1 MRKQKEDMQV
11 NVAGIR
17 RNIKNLAHNYSDAQV
32 KVREATSN
40 DPWGPSATIMAE
52 IADLTY
58 NVVAFSEIMQM
69 IWKRL
74 NDHGKNWRHVFK
86 ALLLL
91 DYLIKTGTEKVA
103 QQCKENIFAI
113 QTLREF
119 SYFEEGKD
127 QGTHVREKSSQLVNL
142 LKDDERLKN
151 ERVKALK
158 AKERFAQ
165 HPSGFGSDGYID
177 GPTHRDMPPGWQE
190 EPKPVSELE
199 MVRPQTAG
207 EEELQLQLAMAM
219 SREEAE
225 QEEAKRR
232 SDDVRLQ
239 LALSQSEQ
247 DFKDQTVKP
256 TGVKKE
262 EPQSHLLDLLDISL
276 GATSISSPPLGAM
289 GGTGDPWGTP
299 ARAASQLSDPWSG
312 TSSPQI
318 DPWQPAASMRAA
330 NASVPLGAVGGIGSN
345 GGDAWALTR
354 TQSPS
359 VASGSSTEGWLHS
372 NGGGGAGAGA
382 VGGAVILNGN
392 SVGAGAIGGL
402 DPWLS
407 KGNALGGAAA
417 AAAEKVEPADP
428 WLTETSIK
436 PVSLAP
442 LAAAPTVDPW
452 APKAGA
458 AANDDPWK
466 NTGMSSV
473 KKPSPDMDEFDIIT
487 NRNKTG
493 DLLTN
498 NLTSAFN
505 NNNASLLDEMDPL
518 SATNSTLNATTTSTN
533 TSKQMK
539 TPQSFLGENSSLVN
553 LDNLIKPV
561 QTQSQAGNAAYNPFS
576 DTVIPPKTN
585 LFQQQQPAV
594 PSINQLKQ
602 QQPFAMTMNQDPWAP
617 VTNSTNTSQ
626 LTRNLFNDYDDSD
639 DFASIHSN
647 DNFHNNFL
655 NNKQV
660 SSSGNSNIKPT
671 LQYSKSDYDV
681 FNPKA
686 FSTTT
691 DFFTYNNSNNN
702 NNKNGNAYRSQHD
715 GPHQFQTQVQIHS
728 QSVDNIRNMQIA
740 SDSDAELFDSA
751 STTTLHQPVANTAH
765 SGVFRTT
772 TNNSNPLSLQPP
784 LAPPPPINQFQP
796 FTDFGNEAKEDFET
810 FNNTFNNS
818 NRTSNNNGNETFNN
832 TFINNSNAF
841 TSASSTFNSN
851 FNNKFTN
858 TNNSSNNNNQL
869 SNYSYDLTS
878 TQQPVAK
885 YPTVPLTSS
894 YSNALTAALADTP
907 GIKIAPVQL
916 PMPAT
921 TTMPF
926 NYGASTVGNVIG
938 SGFESGGGGSLFNYG
953 FYEANPSILSN
964 NNNSNNMNNFSN
976 TVSHNNALFSTSSS
990 LMGNCKLEN
999 NNNMPWMNP
1008 EAASSSN
1015 PFLS

>member
-1 MRKQKEDMQV
+1 MQV
-11 NVAGIR
+11 NVAGLR

-74 NDHGKNWRHVFK
+74 NDHGKNWRHVYK
-86 ALLLL
+86 ALILLE
-91 DYLIKTGTEKVA
+91 YLIKTGTEKVA

-119 SYFEEGKD
+119 VYFEEGKD
-127 QGTHVREKSSQLVNL
+127 QGTHVREKAKQLVNL

-190 EPKPVSELE
+190 EPTKPVSELE
-199 MVRPQTAG
+199 LVRPQTAG

-247 DFKDQTVKP
+247 DFKGQTVKP
-256 TGVKKE
+256 TAKKE

-276 GATSISSPPLGAM
+276 GATSISSPPLGAT
-289 GGTGDPWGTP
+289 GGNGEPWGTP

-318 DPWQPAASMRAA
+318 DPWQPAASMRTAT
-330 NASVPLGAVGGIGSN
+330 ASAPLGAVGGIGSN
-345 GGDAWALTR
+345 GGEAWGLTR

-359 VASGSSTEGWLHS
+359 VASGSSTEGWLQS
-372 NGGGGAGAGA
+372 NGGGAA
-382 VGGAVILNGN
+382 GGAAVLNGN
-392 SVGAGAIGGL
+392 SIGPGAIGGV

-407 KGNALGGAAA
+407 KSGALGGGAAA
-417 AAAEKVEPADP
+417 GVEKVEPVDA
-428 WLTETSIK
+428 WLAENVK
-436 PVSLAP
+436 PVTIAP
-442 LAAAPTVDPW
+442 LAAAPTADPW
-452 APKAGA
+452 APKVGA
-458 AANDDPWK
+458 ASNDDPWK
-466 NTGMSSV
+466 TSETSAA
-473 KKPSPDMDEFDIIT
+473 KKPSPDLDEFDIIT

-498 NLTSAFN
+498 SMTSASN

-518 SATNSTLNATTTSTN
+518 SATNSSLNTASTN
-533 TSKQMK
+533 TKKQLK

-561 QTQSQAGNAAYNPFS
+561 QTQPQVGNAAYNPFS

-617 VTNSTNTSQ
+617 VNNSTNVSQ
-626 LTRNLFNDYDDSD
+626 PSRNFFTEYDRDEFASFLSINEFND
-639 DFASIHSN
+639 
-647 DNFHNNFL
+647 NNNSKHI
-655 NNKQV
+655 NN
-660 SSSGNSNIKPT
+660 SYNNNNNSSGNKQS

-681 FNPKA
+681 FN
-686 FSTTT
+686 TTFGT
-691 DFFTYNNSNNN
+691 ASNDFFIYNNSNNSKHN
-702 NNKNGNAYRSQHD
+702 HQND
-715 GPHQFQTQVQIHS
+715 GPHQFQTQVQVHS

-740 SDSDAELFDSA
+740 SDSDTELYDCASNTTLGQQVA
-751 STTTLHQPVANTAH
+751 STNSTFKNTTNKSTTATTAINTLAFQPPFAPANSKFETFAD
-765 SGVFRTT
+765 FNTT
-772 TNNSNPLSLQPP
+772 INQDYDPLSDAFNNNSN
-784 LAPPPPINQFQP
+784 N
-796 FTDFGNEAKEDFET
+796 
-810 FNNTFNNS
+810 
-818 NRTSNNNGNETFNN
+818 
-832 TFINNSNAF
+832 
-841 TSASSTFNSN
+841 
-851 FNNKFTN
+851 
-858 TNNSSNNNNQL
+858 
-869 SNYSYDLTS
+869 
-878 TQQPVAK
+878 
-885 YPTVPLTSS
+885 TVPNCSINSDATTYPQVAPLTTS
-894 YSNALTAALADTP
+894 YSDALTAALADTP
-907 GIKIAPVQL
+907 GIKIAPVPVPL
-916 PMPAT
+916 PPT
-921 TTMPF
+921 TSIPF
-926 NYGASTVGNVIG
+926 SYGAANVDTSSLAGTTNGFDFGLGN
-938 SGFESGGGGSLFNYG
+938 GGAGGSLFNYG
-953 FYEANPSILSN
+953 FYEATPSLTQNLNLNLNGNCNHIN
-964 NNNSNNMNNFSN
+964 NN
-976 TVSHNNALFSTSSS
+976 AILFSTSTASS
-990 LMGNCKLEN
+990 TLGNCKLEN
-999 NNNMPWMNP
+999 NNNMPWVNP